1 MVPAASDGMKDQWLA
16 RNERGGCA
24 SGDVT
29 PNSLST
35 VALTPR
41 YRSATPSPRRI
52 INSNLIHR
60 IKLGT
65 GCLPMIRHAT
75 NSRRL
80 LLCALATLWFSAPPP
95 GLKAEEA
102 AIEVDTALI
111 VSVDVSSSVDNA
123 RYVLQMEGIAAAL
136 EDKGVLDAVLGGPRG
151 GILISLITWADH
163 AKLVV
168 PWTTVSNAEE
178 ASALAKKIR
187 SIPQQTGEFT
197 CMARM
202 FRYTADKV
210 VLRIPTKASK
220 IVIDVSGDGPDN
232 CNSGQLLE
240 TTRNELAAGGITI
253 NGLPILEGQ
262 DAATIEGWYK
272 DNVKAGPGG
281 FIVPAKGYADFARA
295 FRQKF
300 VVEISQNFPRK

>member
-1 MVPAASDGMKDQWLA
+1 
-16 RNERGGCA
+16 
-24 SGDVT
+24 
-29 PNSLST
+29 
-35 VALTPR
+35 
-41 YRSATPSPRRI
+41 
-52 INSNLIHR
+52 
-60 IKLGT
+60 
-65 GCLPMIRHAT
+65 MIRHVKKSVRFA
-75 NSRRL
+75 L
-80 LLCALATLWFSAPPP
+80 LAMATLLFTAPVSP
-95 GLKAEEA
+95 KAEDA
-102 AIEVDTALI
+102 AMEVDTALI
-111 VSVDVSSSVDNA
+111 VTVDVSSSVDNA

-136 EDKGVLDAVLGGPRG
+136 EDKGVQDAVLGGPHG
-151 GILISLITWADH
+151 GILFAMITWADH

-168 PWTTVSNAEE
+168 PWTVISNAEE
-178 ASALAKKIR
+178 ATALAKKIR
-187 SIPQQTGEFT
+187 AIPQQTGEFT

-300 VVEISQNFPRK
+300 VVEISQNFPAKPYR